1 MDGLI
6 AILIMWAI
14 SKAFGGASKDN
25 KKKSSNRK
33 PIRSMDN
40 SRENIDI
47 KKANGT
53 FMKEIEREIQ
63 KETRKS
69 KAQEEVRRSEPL
81 QSLQSV
87 DHNKVREKIVDR
99 APANEGIT
107 KDSLY
112 RRNIKEDAILD
123 DDLTKVKKNNKL
135 DLKRGLLKGLIYSE
149 ILSEPKSLRNGKRS
163 I

>member
-14 SKAFGGASKDN
+14 SKAFSGNSKDN
-25 KKKSSNRK
+25 KNKGSNRK

-40 SRENIDI
+40 PRENIDI
-47 KKANGT
+47 KKAYGT
-53 FMKEIEREIQ
+53 FMKEIEREAQ
-63 KETRKS
+63 KETRQP
-69 KAQEEVRRSEPL
+69 KAQEEIRQSEPL

-87 DHNKVREKIVDR
+87 DPKKAREKIVDR

-107 KDSLY
+107 KGSLY
-112 RRNIKEDAILD
+112 RRNIIKDAIED

-135 DLKRGLLKGLIYSE
+135 DLKRDLLKGLIYSE
-149 ILSEPKSLRNGKRS
+149 ILAEPKSLRNGKRS